1 MPNQCPSLVFL
12 YEKLRSK
19 GHPVHSQAY
28 DERIAAQTAGIDQ
41 RPLTQKEIVKHLE
54 QFGPLCAGL
63 DAGDD
68 LP

>member
-1 MPNQCPSLVFL
+1 MYSL
-12 YEKLRSK
+12 
-19 GHPVHSQAY
+19 QAY

-54 QFGPLCAGL
+54 LFGDLGAGE
-63 DAGDD
+63 D

>member
-1 MPNQCPSLVFL
+1 M
-12 YEKLRSK
+12 
-19 GHPVHSQAY
+19 HSQAY

-54 QFGPLCAGL
+54 QFGPLGAGL